1 MDLVYFR
8 LNGSFL
14 NYGHLE
20 LDFNFH
26 AHYPIKSS
34 NGESKRSTPYLVLSG
49 GNDGPWVFIFDF
61 IDYDYH
67 RQLIDEN
74 HVVDSSKSGYFFPP
88 QVIAYLGDPKDIPML
103 LDTLDVDHM
112 VQDPEDPYP
121 CREMMIQEMFVGI
134 KTRLGVS
141 TIDAI
146 KETCER
152 IETDIFNKK
161 SDTAAYEAAVT
172 HAFLSYY
179 RSLMQ
184 RKICIPPTLIDH
196 YENCGVV
203 SNDTRGDFFR
213 QYNMYLDDIG
223 DLANRLD
230 SWLAV
235 LTEA

>member
-1 MDLVYFR
+1 MDLIYFK

-34 NGESKRSTPYLVLSG
+34 SGESKRSTPYLVLSG

-74 HVVDSSKSGYFFPP
+74 HIVDDSKSGYFFAP

-103 LDTLDVDHM
+103 LDTLDIDHM

-121 CREMMIQEMFVGI
+121 CGEMFVQEMFDGI
-134 KTRLGVS
+134 KTRLSAS

-146 KETCER
+146 KEACQR
-152 IETDIFNKK
+152 IETDISSKK
-161 SDTAAYEAAVT
+161 SDSAAYEADVT
-172 HAFLSYY
+172 YAFLSYY
-179 RSLMQ
+179 GSLMK
-184 RKICIPPTLIDH
+184 RKKRIPSALIDH
-196 YENCGVV
+196 YENCGLTT
-203 SNDTRGDFFR
+203 NDTRADFFR
-213 QYNMYLDDIG
+213 QYNMYLNDIG

-235 LTEA
+235 LVEA